1 MYGSSIMA
9 SYTAASKVV
18 NLTTQTMPALGTAT
32 ATFCGQNLG
41 AGKYDRIYKGMRV
54 SLFICIA
61 IGLLAGAISILAGPA
76 MVSIFIDKPD
86 ARTMED
92 AMTYLW
98 RASLFMIPLAMIFA
112 YRNGMQGLNR
122 SFVPMLSGIVE
133 LFSRF
138 AVVKLLS
145 GPYGYKG
152 VCWTDAICW
161 GMTGVIV
168 WVAYLCWEMKSRR
181 RHMSGQALSL
191 EKNKS

>member
-1 MYGSSIMA
+1 MEEPNTLI
-9 SYTAASKVV
+9 
-18 NLTTQTMPALGTAT
+18 ALW
-32 ATFCGQNLG
+32 
-41 AGKYDRIYKGMRV
+41 KI
-54 SLFICIA
+54 I
-61 IGLLAGAISILAGPA
+61 
-76 MVSIFIDKPD
+76 
-86 ARTMED
+86 
-92 AMTYLW
+92 
-98 RASLFMIPLAMIFA
+98 
-112 YRNGMQGLNR
+112 
-122 SFVPMLSGIVE
+122 VPMLSGIVE

>member
-1 MYGSSIMA
+1 MVFNI
-9 SYTAASKVV
+9 
-18 NLTTQTMPALGTAT
+18 
-32 ATFCGQNLG
+32 
-41 AGKYDRIYKGMRV
+41 I
-54 SLFICIA
+54 SLFICIV
-61 IGLLAGAISILAGPA
+61 IGLLAGFISILAGPA
-76 MVSIFIDKPD
+76 MVSIFIDNPD
-86 ARTMED
+86 AITIEN

-161 GMTGVIV
+161 GITGVIV
-168 WVAYLCWEMKSRR
+168 WVAYLNWEMGSRR
-181 RHMSGQALSL
+181 RHKAG
-191 EKNKS
+191 